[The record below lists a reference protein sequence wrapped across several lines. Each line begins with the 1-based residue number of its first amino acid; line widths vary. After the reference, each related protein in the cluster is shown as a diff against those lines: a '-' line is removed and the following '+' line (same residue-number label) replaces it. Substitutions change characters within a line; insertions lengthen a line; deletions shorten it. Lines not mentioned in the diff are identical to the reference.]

1 MNPRMTVRD
10 VMVELRKRGF
20 SISQYV
26 LAAGIEKGM
35 FPLGQVVRKG
45 PTGKRC
51 FLILRKDFES
61 WAKEHLE

>member
-10 VMVELRKRGF
+10 VMVE
-20 SISQYV
+20 YV

-35 FPLGQVVRKG
+35 FPFGQVVRKG